1 MCRTVSPCASVVF
14 DGVFI
19 VAPDVIALTVV
30 CPTGLSQDEAFSH
43 DGSSYHVTDSV
54 MLSPYC
60 ALSTEGDE
68 SCAGLECDFFP
79 SHCTTLGDTTEPP
92 EPAHVHDDIVFDQYL
107 RSPSPSPSLSPSLS
121 PDDAASKWSGATL
134 IDAVHDQS
142 TRSVESS
149 KVETRSPVVEHS
161 SEDHKARHQETC

>member
-1 MCRTVSPCASVVF
+1 
-14 DGVFI
+14 
-19 VAPDVIALTVV
+19 
-30 CPTGLSQDEAFSH
+30 
-43 DGSSYHVTDSV
+43 

-60 ALSTEGDE
+60 TLSTEDDE
-68 SCAGLECDFFP
+68 SCAGLKCDFFP

-149 KVETRSPVVEHS
+149 KVETRSPVLEHS
-161 SEDHKARHQETC
+161 SEDHKARHQEHVSHLNTGSRIRLQVNQPKITLHLKLPAPRQGGMKKSKGGKTKTGRKGT